1 MSIASDLQ
9 ALIDASIDPLVLT
22 HLDGTIAAW
31 SKAAERVFGFSPEIA
46 IGKEIHDL
54 LTPVGERLQAQQA
67 MARYAATG
75 ISDKIGKVREVRALR
90 SDGGEIDIELVVSL
104 FQAADGTQYALGSI
118 RDISEQKRARR
129 EQQLGEA
136 RMRSLAQ
143 IAALPARDCVDQ
155 LQAALRLGAESLG
168 LALGLVSHIEGER
181 YEVYAAHSPDSSI
194 HVGDQFLLGNT
205 YCSLTLAGN
214 GLLAIEHASQ
224 SPWASHPCYLQSGLQ
239 SYIGVPLDVAGQRWG
254 TVSFSSS
261 DPYPVRFSPA
271 DHEFMRLLASW
282 MGAVIERQRAEQ
294 EIRRSH
300 QILEAISRTQGQLLT
315 QMPAQQVFDNLLGEL
330 LQLTDSK
337 YGFIGEIL
345 RDESGSPYL
354 KTFALTNIAWDDTT
368 RRFYDENAPSGMIFS
383 NLNTLFG
390 YVLQHGETLISN
402 HPATD
407 PRRGGLPPGHPPLD
421 AFLGLPLW
429 VDNELVGMMGLANRG
444 GGYDENLVNYLMPMV
459 GTCARLVAAMR
470 VEWQRQET
478 LQALQQAKQEADRAN
493 QAKSEFLA
501 NMSHEIRTPMNAVV
515 GYTSLLLD
523 TPLAPEQTE
532 FVDGIRNAGEMLL
545 TLINE
550 VLDFSK
556 IEAGKLEFEDIEF
569 DLRSILEATLDIVA
583 EKASYKKL
591 ELVCLVDAGV
601 PDRVRGD
608 PGRLRQILL
617 NLLNNAI
624 KFTENG
630 SVSVHVSTE
639 PRLDQQVQLTVHVRD
654 SGIGIDAELAGRLF
668 QPFTQADASTTRRY
682 GGSGLGLSICKRLVE
697 ALAGTIGVSSRV
709 NHGSDFWFSL
719 PLKIMQQNRLPP
731 LDGTAIPAYR
741 GKQILLVDDQPLSLA
756 MLNQLLQEAG
766 MICQQADGGLAAI
779 HLLSSQP
786 QLPDC
791 ILIDDEMPHMNG
803 LALALRLKASAKTA
817 TIPLLMLSSSSY
829 KGQAAEAREAEFAAY
844 LSKPVHRAQLLQ
856 TLQTLFSHRGQ
867 PAELITKH
875 TLKESIAAAK
885 PRILLV
891 EDNLVNQKVAVLM
904 LERLGCRVDIA
915 NNGREA
921 LQAAGSNH
929 YDLVLMDCQMPEMDG
944 FEATRRIRQLPEQG
958 RRLPIV
964 ALTANAFE
972 EDRHQALAAG
982 MDDFVTK
989 PFTAAKLEQIFVDW
1003 LLPRQ
1008 SAATPKA
1015 ESAIAAPAEQN
1026 TSGFQPDAAAVK
1038 AGLQT
1043 LAQAVGQEMIV
1054 EVIALFR
1061 QTEQASVQ
1069 ELQQQLASGDWEN
1082 VGRSA
1087 HKLKGLCRQI
1097 GANDVG
1103 GLCEQLEKAGKSQDA
1118 TQCQQLT
1125 PGVIQAVQALSSL
1138 LQQQAGG

>member
-1 MSIASDLQ
+1 
-9 ALIDASIDPLVLT
+9 
-22 HLDGTIAAW
+22 
-31 SKAAERVFGFSPEIA
+31 
-46 IGKEIHDL
+46 
-54 LTPVGERLQAQQA
+54 
-67 MARYAATG
+67 
-75 ISDKIGKVREVRALR
+75 
-90 SDGGEIDIELVVSL
+90 
-104 FQAADGTQYALGSI
+104 
-118 RDISEQKRARR
+118 
-129 EQQLGEA
+129 
-136 RMRSLAQ
+136 
-143 IAALPARDCVDQ
+143 
-155 LQAALRLGAESLG
+155 
-168 LALGLVSHIEGER
+168 
-181 YEVYAAHSPDSSI
+181 
-194 HVGDQFLLGNT
+194 
-205 YCSLTLAGN
+205 
-214 GLLAIEHASQ
+214 
-224 SPWASHPCYLQSGLQ
+224 
-239 SYIGVPLDVAGQRWG
+239 
-254 TVSFSSS
+254 
-261 DPYPVRFSPA
+261 
-271 DHEFMRLLASW
+271 
-282 MGAVIERQRAEQ
+282 
-294 EIRRSH
+294 
-300 QILEAISRTQGQLLT
+300 
-315 QMPAQQVFDNLLGEL
+315 
-330 LQLTDSK
+330 
-337 YGFIGEIL
+337 
-345 RDESGSPYL
+345 
-354 KTFALTNIAWDDTT
+354 
-368 RRFYDENAPSGMIFS
+368 
-383 NLNTLFG
+383 
-390 YVLQHGETLISN
+390 
-402 HPATD
+402 
-407 PRRGGLPPGHPPLD
+407 
-421 AFLGLPLW
+421 
-429 VDNELVGMMGLANRG
+429 
-444 GGYDENLVNYLMPMV
+444 
-459 GTCARLVAAMR
+459 
-470 VEWQRQET
+470 
-478 LQALQQAKQEADRAN
+478 
-493 QAKSEFLA
+493 
-501 NMSHEIRTPMNAVV
+501 
-515 GYTSLLLD
+515 
-523 TPLAPEQTE
+523 
-532 FVDGIRNAGEMLL
+532 
-545 TLINE
+545 
-550 VLDFSK
+550 
-556 IEAGKLEFEDIEF
+556 
-569 DLRSILEATLDIVA
+569 
-583 EKASYKKL
+583 
-591 ELVCLVDAGV
+591 
-601 PDRVRGD
+601 
-608 PGRLRQILL
+608 L

-630 SVSVHVSTE
+630 SVSVHVSAE

-709 NHGSDFWFSL
+709 NQGSDFWFSL
-719 PLKIMQQNRLPP
+719 PLKIMQQNRQPP

-803 LALALRLKASAKTA
+803 LALARRLKASAKTA

-856 TLQTLFSHRGQ
+856 TLQTLFSHRGR

-921 LQAAGSNH
+921 LHAAGSNH

-1015 ESAIAAPAEQN
+1015 ESAITPPAEQN